1 MKNIVIN
8 DIKKQNYSI
17 RESFKALRTNF
28 LFCGSENK
36 VVLITSCVKNEGK
49 STVSIELSKS
59 LALSEKKVL
68 LIDADLRKSMFASKY
83 TTNDGNILGLS
94 EYLSGQ
100 AEYDDILYGTQNEN
114 LHLLFA
120 GAVPPN
126 PVELLGSQ
134 KFASLVKRARDEYD
148 YIIIDAAPLGAVID
162 ASVISTVCDGG
173 VLVITANYI
182 GQRFAMDVKE
192 QLQKS
197 GCKVLGA
204 VLNRVPTKSGSYYN
218 RYYKRYYGKYKRY
231 GYGSKYGRYG
241 RYGKYGRYG
250 GYGKYGNY
258 GRYGGSGTG
267 YDDDVKPA
275 EIEVLNTPIEVLD
288 TAVEVEVINNE
299 STLND
304 VVTPAQQK
312 KNKKKSD
319 NQKLYGKHKK

>member
-1 MKNIVIN
+1 MKKITIR

-28 LFCGSENK
+28 LFCGTEYKS
-36 VVLITSCVKNEGK
+36 VLITSCVKNEGK

-100 AEYDDILYGTQNEN
+100 TEYDDILYSTQNDN
-114 LHLLFA
+114 LNMIFA

-134 KFASLVKRARDEYD
+134 KFAELMQRVREEYD
-148 YIIIDAAPLGAVID
+148 YVIVDAAPLGAVID
-162 ASVISTVCDGG
+162 ASVISSVCDGG
-173 VLVITANYI
+173 ILVITANYI
-182 GQRFAMDVKE
+182 GQRFAMDVKD

-231 GYGSKYGRYG
+231 GYGK
-241 RYGKYGRYG
+241 YGKYGKYG
-250 GYGKYGNY
+250 GYGKYGKYGNY
-258 GRYGGSGTG
+258 GRYGGYGTG
-267 YDDDVKPA
+267 YDDEVKTDNEA
-275 EIEVLNTPIEVLD
+275 VNTTDI
-288 TAVEVEVINNE
+288 I
-299 STLND
+299 
-304 VVTPAQQK
+304 K
-312 KNKKKSD
+312 KADKKK
-319 NQKLYGKHKK
+319 K

>member
-1 MKNIVIN
+1 MRFITIN
-8 DIKKQNYSI
+8 EIKKQNYSI

-36 VVLITSCVKNEGK
+36 AVLITSCVKNEGK

-68 LIDADLRKSMFASKY
+68 LIDADLRKSMFATKY

-100 AEYDDILYGTQNEN
+100 AEYDDVLFGTQNEN
-114 LHLLFA
+114 LHLIFA

-134 KFASLVKRARDEYD
+134 KFADLMQRARNEYD
-148 YIIIDAAPLGAVID
+148 YIIVDAAPLGAVID

-173 VLVITANYI
+173 ILVITANYI
-182 GQRFAMDVKE
+182 GQRFASDVKE

-197 GCKVLGA
+197 GCRVLGA
-204 VLNRVPTKSGSYYN
+204 VLNRVPTKSGSYYT

-231 GYGSKYGRYG
+231 GYGKYSRYSKYG
-241 RYGKYGRYG
+241 YGKYGYG
-250 GYGKYGNY
+250 KYGKYGNY
-258 GRYGGSGTG
+258 GRYGGYGTG
-267 YDDDVKPA
+267 YDDDN
-275 EIEVLNTPIEVLD
+275 IEVSTTDITN
-288 TAVEVEVINNE
+288 TAVESIVTANE
-299 STLND
+299 AVSTTET
-304 VVTPAQQK
+304 VK
-312 KNKKKSD
+312 KNKKTA
-319 NQKLYGKHKK
+319 NQKLYGKKKK

>member
-1 MKNIVIN
+1 MRNITIN
-8 DIKKQNYSI
+8 EIKKQNYSI

-28 LFCGSENK
+28 LFCGTENK

-59 LALSEKKVL
+59 LSLSEKKVL

-100 AEYDDILYGTQNEN
+100 ADYEDILFGTQNEN
-114 LHLLFA
+114 LHLIFA

-134 KFASLVKRARDEYD
+134 KFANLVKKVREEYD

-173 VLVITANYI
+173 ILVITANYI

-204 VLNRVPTKSGSYYN
+204 VLNRVPIKSGSYYN

-231 GYGSKYGRYG
+231 GYGKYS
-241 RYGKYGRYG
+241 KYGRYG
-250 GYGKYGNY
+250 GYGKYGRYGKYGSY
-258 GRYGGSGTG
+258 GRYGGYGTG
-267 YDDDVKPA
+267 YDDDIKSIDDA
-275 EIEVLNTPIEVLD
+275 AISTQKND
-288 TAVEVEVINNE
+288 TQN
-299 STLND
+299 
-304 VVTPAQQK
+304 
-312 KNKKKSD
+312 
-319 NQKLYGKHKK
+319 

>member
-1 MKNIVIN
+1 MKNIQIN
-8 DIKKQNYSI
+8 DIKNANYSI

-28 LFCGSENK
+28 LFCGTEYKS
-36 VVLITSCVKNEGK
+36 VLITSCVKNEGK

-83 TTNDGNILGLS
+83 TTNDGNISGLS

-100 AEYDDILYGTQNEN
+100 AEYDDILFGTQNEN
-114 LHLLFA
+114 LHLIFA

-134 KFASLVKRARDEYD
+134 KFAELMHKAREEYD
-148 YIIIDAAPLGAVID
+148 YVIVDAAPLGAVID

-173 VLVITANYI
+173 ILVITANYI
-182 GQRFAMDVKE
+182 GQRFAMDVKD

-204 VLNRVPTKSGSYYN
+204 ILNRVPTKGSSYYS

-231 GYGSKYGRYG
+231 GYGKYYGRYG
-241 RYGKYGRYG
+241 RYGK
-250 GYGKYGNY
+250 YGKYGNY
-258 GRYGGSGTG
+258 GRYGGYGTG
-267 YDDDVKPA
+267 YDDEPKPA
-275 EIEVLNTPIEVLD
+275 DNVSAKTK
-288 TAVEVEVINNE
+288 
-299 STLND
+299 SS
-304 VVTPAQQK
+304 K
-312 KNKKKSD
+312 KADKKK
-319 NQKLYGKHKK
+319 

>member
-1 MKNIVIN
+1 MKKVSIN
-8 DIKKQNYSI
+8 NIKKQNYSI

-28 LFCGSENK
+28 LFCGAENK

-49 STVSIELSKS
+49 STISIELSKS
-59 LALSEKKVL
+59 LSLSEKKVL

-83 TTNDGNILGLS
+83 TTNDGNICGLS

-100 AEYDDILYGTQNEN
+100 AEYDDIFYDTQNEN
-114 LHLLFA
+114 LDLIFA

-126 PVELLGSQ
+126 PVELLGSH
-134 KFASLVKRARDEYD
+134 KFEELITRARDVYD

-173 VLVITANYI
+173 ILVITANYI
-182 GQRFAMDVKE
+182 GQRFAMDVKD

-204 VLNRVPTKSGSYYN
+204 VLNRVPTSSGSYYN

-231 GYGSKYGRYG
+231 GYGK
-241 RYGKYGRYG
+241 YGKYGKYG
-250 GYGKYGNY
+250 GYGKYGKYGNY
-258 GRYGGSGTG
+258 GRYGGYGTG
-267 YDDDVKPA
+267 YDDEVKQVT
-275 EIEVLNTPIEVLD
+275 EIEVLNTNNVAES
-288 TAVEVEVINNE
+288 VINENIVTNNE
-299 STLND
+299 IVTNENN
-304 VVTPAQQK
+304 VVVQN

-319 NQKLYGKHKK
+319 NQKLYGKRKK